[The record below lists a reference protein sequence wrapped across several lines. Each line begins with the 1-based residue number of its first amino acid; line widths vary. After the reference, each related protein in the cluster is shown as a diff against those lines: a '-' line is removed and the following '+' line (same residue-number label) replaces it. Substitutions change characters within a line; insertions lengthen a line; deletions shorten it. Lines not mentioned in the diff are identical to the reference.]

1 MGFKIAAR
9 TLLELGKELISS
21 DEVAIYEIIKNSVDA
36 RASKI
41 KVSANIVLAH
51 ADYQRAI
58 DDVSDGVRTES
69 IYGRISEKILPD
81 GPSDAVNSFLN
92 EVKKGVGNK
101 KEFKR
106 ALEGAYR
113 KYNWLEFSDD
123 GHGMSFDELD
133 QVYLTVGTR
142 SRRKDNIQGSMY
154 LGDKGVGRLSVMR
167 LGELLQV
174 ETTVSGESRFS
185 ELNIDWSVFDHDSDE
200 EIGSIQIDPERG
212 RIKSESSVHGTTIKV
227 SNLHGDW
234 PAERF
239 AEKLNGP
246 VARMVDPF
254 VPGRANSLIQA
265 YHNNRRYL
273 INSIP
278 AKLLKAAHAFC
289 KVSMRFEDGEPVIS
303 GLMNYS
309 LRQAERKI
317 SLRGVEVYSVTQRV
331 LQRKGKKGHAAIL
344 GTPIRAQAL
353 KDLGEFEVEFY
364 WYNRLIVEAIDGLTD
379 KAKETKEQI
388 AKWAGGLMLFRHG
401 FRVLPYGEPDDDWL
415 ELDKRAFGSAGFKL
429 NRQQIIGAV
438 RVHSPHTSLGE
449 QTNRE
454 GLMETQ
460 AASALKSILMWLM
473 HSEFRGFINEIDEY
487 ESINK
492 REARAVAE
500 RFRETEK
507 YVYANIDEL
516 RSVASVESLS
526 VFRQLE
532 RNVRKLADECSALV
546 GNTEKIIKES
556 AEEYSKFLHLAGI
569 GLITEFIFHELS
581 RTVERALSSVKD
593 ALGEFPSNRVL
604 QNLDEQLKTLGKRVS
619 AFDDMT
625 GEKRQTKSSFD
636 LSELISS
643 ILESHSSQFLRDG
656 VDVDFDRPN
665 CPVNI
670 HAVKGMVIQIIENL
684 ISNSMYWLRYQGEYS
699 NGFEPRISISIN
711 LDGPVLEF
719 TDNGPGVDP
728 ERAETIFRPLVSS
741 KPANQGRG
749 LGLYISREIASYHGW
764 RLFMDQTIG
773 SVRKGRLNTFIL
785 DMDKS
790 K

>member
-1 MGFKIAAR
+1 VGFKIAAR

-36 RASKI
+36 RAAKI
-41 KVSANIVLAH
+41 RVSANIVIVH
-51 ADYQRAI
+51 AEYQRAI
-58 DDVSDGVRTES
+58 DDLADGVKTAS
-69 IYGRISEKILPD
+69 IYSRISEKVLH
-81 GPSDAVNSFLN
+81 DAPTDSVTSFLS
-92 EVKKGVGNK
+92 EVKEGVGNK
-101 KEFKR
+101 SKFKK
-106 ALEGAYR
+106 ALDSAYR

-123 GHGMSFDELD
+123 GHGMSFEELD

-174 ETTVSGESRFS
+174 ETTTSGEPRFNQ
-185 ELNIDWSVFDHDSDE
+185 LNIDWSIFDHDSDE
-200 EIGSIQIDPERG
+200 EIGSIQVDPVRG
-212 RIKSESSVHGTTIKV
+212 RVKTEKSAHGTSIKV
-227 SNLHGDW
+227 SSLHGDW
-234 PAERF
+234 PSERF

-246 VARMVDPF
+246 VAKMVDPF
-254 VPGRANSLIQA
+254 VSGRANSLIQA

-273 INSIP
+273 ISSIP
-278 AKLLKAAHAFC
+278 VKLLQSAHAFC
-289 KVSMRFEDGEPVIS
+289 KVRMKFEGGDPVIS
-303 GLMNYS
+303 GVMNYS

-331 LQRKGKKGHAAIL
+331 IQKKGKKGHAAVI

-353 KDLGEFEVEFY
+353 KELGEFEVEFY
-364 WYNRLIVEAIDGLTD
+364 WYNRLIVEAIDGLTE
-379 KAKETKEQI
+379 KVSETKQQI

-429 NRQQIIGAV
+429 NRQQIIGRV
-438 RVHSPHTSLGE
+438 LVHSPHTSLGE

-473 HSEFRGFINEIDEY
+473 HTEFRGFINDVDEY
-487 ESINK
+487 ETINK
-492 REARAVAE
+492 REARMAAE

-507 YVYANIDEL
+507 HVYENLDEL
-516 RSVASVESLS
+516 RGVSSVENLQKIK
-526 VFRQLE
+526 QLE
-532 RNVRKLADECSALV
+532 NNVRKLADECSALV

-556 AEEYSKFLHLAGI
+556 AEEYNKFLHLAGI
-569 GLITEFIFHELS
+569 GLITEFIFHELY
-581 RTVERALSSVKD
+581 RTVESAISRVKEALV
-593 ALGEFPSNRVL
+593 EFPSSRVL
-604 QNLDEQLKTLGKRVS
+604 ENLDEQLKTLSKRVS

-625 GEKRQTKSSFD
+625 GEKRQTKSNFD
-636 LSELISS
+636 LSELIIS
-643 ILESHSSQFLRDG
+643 ILESHSSQFSRDG
-656 VDVDFDRPN
+656 VCVDFDRPDH
-665 CPVNI
+665 PVNI
-670 HAVKGMVIQIIENL
+670 HAVKGMVIQVIENL
-684 ISNSMYWLRYQGEYS
+684 ISNSLYWLRYQGEYS
-699 NGFEPRISISIN
+699 NGFEPRIMIAIDPN
-711 LDGPVLEF
+711 GPVLEF
-719 TDNGPGVDP
+719 ADNGPGVDP
-728 ERAETIFRPLVSS
+728 ERAEIIFKPLVSS

-764 RLFMDQTIG
+764 RLFMDQSVG
-773 SVRKGRLNTFIL
+773 SVRKGRLNTFVL
-785 DMDKS
+785 DMEKS